1 MKKKGFTFLAALL
14 IAVSIFGQSPEKISY
29 QAVVRDATNATVA
42 NQVVGMQISI
52 LQDGT
57 LENPG
62 SAVYVETQTPTTNA
76 NGLLSIY
83 IGAGSA
89 VTGTFSGIAWSNV
102 PHYIKIEIDPSG
114 NNTNYTI
121 TGTTQL
127 VSVPFALYAK
137 TAGSSL
143 MPTMT
148 NAERLAI
155 SDPATALMVYVTDFD
170 GGTIMLYDG
179 SKWKELSTIQLR
191 TLPDAP
197 TLVTAT
203 ATNGEATV
211 SFIAPSNNGG
221 SPITKYT
228 ATSSPGNITGTL
240 NQSGGGTIT
249 VTDLA
254 NGTAY
259 TFTVTATN
267 AIDTSAASAASTSVT
282 PATVPDAPTDVAATA
297 TNGEAT
303 VSFTAPL
310 SDGGSAI
317 TSYTATSSPDDI
329 TGTLNQSGS
338 GAILVTGLTNGT
350 AYTFTVR
357 ATNAVDTSA
366 ASAASTSVTP
376 VTISNAP
383 TSVYATAGNTQA
395 TVSFTAPSN
404 DGGSAIISYTAT
416 SSPGGFTETLNQS
429 GSGVMTVTGLTNGEA
444 YTFTV
449 TATSAVGTSAA
460 SGSSTSVTPATTPD
474 VPTDVSAIAGN
485 TQAIVSFTAPSSD
498 GGSVITLYTATSSPG
513 NITGTLNPAEG
524 GAILVTGLTNGT
536 AYTFTVTA
544 TNAIGTSDAS
554 GSSTSVTLATVPGAP
569 TGVSATATNGEATVS
584 FTAPLSDGGSVITL
598 YTATSSPGNITGTLN
613 PAEGG
618 AITVTDLAN
627 GTAYTFTVT
636 ATNAIGTSDA
646 SGSST
651 SVTPAT
657 VPDAPTDVAAIAG
670 NTQATVSFI
679 APSNDGGSAI
689 TSYTATSSPGNIIG
703 TLNQAGGGIIVVSG
717 LTNGTSY
724 TFSVTATNAIG
735 TSISSAISNSDT
747 QPIAIGDTLEGGIV
761 FYLDGS
767 GGGKVCAAIDQSA
780 GIKWALPA
788 YQTSVPSPG
797 AASSTNGAANTD
809 AIIAQTGQAAANTY
823 AAGLCRTYDGGGFND
838 WYLPAT
844 NELDLMRDNLHASG
858 LGGFSSSAWYWT
870 SREFSNT
877 HGYFQS
883 FSSGNIAGVNKNTST
898 LRVRAVRIFLGTE
911 TRPDSPTLVTATATN
926 GEATVSFTAPSNDG
940 GSAITS
946 YTATSNPGNI
956 TGILTQSEG
965 GAITVIGLTNGV
977 AYTFTVTATNGI
989 DTSVASAVSNSVT
1002 IISPAAVG
1010 DIRAGGV
1017 VFWVDPADNT
1027 HGLVCAL
1034 QDYQSTVAW
1043 GCYNRDL
1050 PNVPNV
1056 AWNSGNPVG
1065 PGAEIGDGEFN
1076 TNGILAH
1083 CSSAAAA
1090 LAARSYG
1097 PEWFL
1102 PSVNEL
1108 NEMFINKTTLE
1119 AVVGFSAFSSN
1130 YYWSSTEYGFNYAWD
1145 QKFANGLQGSIGKNS
1160 SNRVRAVRAF

>member
-83 IGAGSA
+83 IGAGTA
-89 VTGTFSGIAWSNV
+89 VTGTFGGIAWSDV

-155 SDPATALMVYVTDFD
+155 SDPATAFMVYVTDFD
-170 GGTIMLYDG
+170 GGTVMLYDG
-179 SKWKELSTIQLR
+179 SKWKELSLIQLR

-211 SFIAPSNNGG
+211 SFTAPLSDGG
-221 SPITKYT
+221 SAITLYT
-228 ATSSPGNITGTL
+228 ATSNPGNITGTL
-240 NQSGGGTIT
+240 NQAGSGAIT
-249 VTDLA
+249 VTGLT

-267 AIDTSAASAASTSVT
+267 AVDTSAASAVSTSVT
-282 PATVPDAPTDVAATA
+282 PATVPDVPTDVSATA

-317 TSYTATSSPDDI
+317 TLYTATSSPGGI

-338 GAILVTGLTNGT
+338 G
-350 AYTFTVR
+350 
-357 ATNAVDTSA
+357 D
-366 ASAASTSVTP
+366 
-376 VTISNAP
+376 
-383 TSVYATAGNTQA
+383 
-395 TVSFTAPSN
+395 
-404 DGGSAIISYTAT
+404 
-416 SSPGGFTETLNQS
+416 
-429 GSGVMTVTGLTNGEA
+429 
-444 YTFTV
+444 
-449 TATSAVGTSAA
+449 
-460 SGSSTSVTPATTPD
+460 
-474 VPTDVSAIAGN
+474 
-485 TQAIVSFTAPSSD
+485 
-498 GGSVITLYTATSSPG
+498 
-513 NITGTLNPAEG
+513 
-524 GAILVTGLTNGT
+524 ILVTGLTNGT

-544 TNAIGTSDAS
+544 TNAVDTSAAS
-554 GSSTSVTLATVPGAP
+554 GSSTSVTPATVPDVP
-569 TGVSATATNGEATVS
+569 TDVSATATNGEATVS

-598 YTATSSPGNITGTLN
+598 YTATSSPGGFKGTLSQVEGGTITVSGLTNGEAYTFTVTATNALGTSAESAASTFVTPGTRPNAPTDVSAIAGNTQATVSFTAPSNGGDSTITSYMATSSPGGFTGTLSQ
-613 PAEGG
+613 AGSG
-618 AITVTDLAN
+618 AIKVTGLTN
-627 GTAYTFTVT
+627 GLQYSFTVT
-636 ATNAIGTSDA
+636 ATNAIGTSVA
-646 SGSST
+646 STASNI
-651 SVTPAT
+651 VTPAT
-657 VPDAPTDVAAIAG
+657 PPDAPTGVSATVG

-689 TSYTATSSPGNIIG
+689 TLYTATSSPGNIIG
-703 TLNQAGGGIIVVSG
+703 TLNQSGGGIIVVSG

-767 GGGKVCAAIDQSA
+767 GGGKVCAATDQSA

-797 AASSTNGAANTD
+797 ATSSTDGSPNTD
-809 AIIAQTGQAAANTY
+809 AIIAQTGQPAANTY
-823 AAGLCRTYDGGGFND
+823 AAGLCRTYDGGDFND

-911 TRPDSPTLVTATATN
+911 TRPDSPTDVAVTATN

-1002 IISPAAVG
+1002 IITPAAVG

-1034 QDYQSTVAW
+1034 SDYATTVGW
-1043 GCYNRDL
+1043 GCYGTDL
-1050 PNVPNV
+1050 PSVPNV
-1056 AWNSGNPVG
+1056 AYNSGNPVG

-1076 TNGILAH
+1076 TTGILAD

-1119 AVVGFSAFSSN
+1119 AVVGFSAFSN
-1130 YYWSSTEYGFNYAWD
+1130 YYWSSTEFVNNIAWFQNFDYGNQFYYN
-1145 QKFANGLQGSIGKNS
+1145 KNI
-1160 SNRVRAVRAF
+1160 NLIVRAVRAF